1 MALQNIVL
9 ICVSIIVISI
19 VVYNINN
26 QIDDF
31 NKYYE
36 AIIEQ
41 DKYLENNLN
50 SINSKY
56 ESIKTDSDNLINDVN
71 NQDCVGRFEACKR
84 GDNEENR
91 NCTKKYKIYR
101 EKRGNGSSCEYI
113 NQQIISCED
122 TECQ

>member
-50 SINSKY
+50 SINTKY

-71 NQDCVGRFEACKR
+71 NQDCVGRFDACKR
-84 GDNEENR
+84 DDNIENQ
-91 NCTKKYKIYR
+91 NCTKKYNIYR
-101 EKRGNGSSCEYI
+101 EKRGNGSSCEYN
-113 NQQIISCED
+113 NQQIINCED

>member
-41 DKYLENNLN
+41 DKYLENNLI

-56 ESIKTDSDNLINDVN
+56 ESIKADSDNLINDVN
-71 NQDCVGRFEACKR
+71 NQDCVGRFDACKR
-84 GDNEENR
+84 DDNIQNQ

-101 EKRGNGSSCEYI
+101 EKRGNGSSCEYT
-113 NQQIISCED
+113 NQQIINCED

>member
-71 NQDCVGRFEACKR
+71 NQDCVGRFDACKR
-84 GDNEENR
+84 DDNIQNQ

-101 EKRGNGSSCEYI
+101 EKRGNGCSCEYN
-113 NQQIISCED
+113 NQQIINCED

>member
-50 SINSKY
+50 SINTKY
-56 ESIKTDSDNLINDVN
+56 ESIKADSDNLINDVN
-71 NQDCVGRFEACKR
+71 NQDCVGRFDACKR
-84 GDNEENR
+84 DDNVENE
-91 NCTKKYKIYR
+91 NCTKKYNIYR
-101 EKRGNGSSCEYI
+101 EKRGNGNSCEYT
-113 NQQIISCED
+113 NGEIIECGSS
-122 TECQ
+122 ECQ

>member
-9 ICVSIIVISI
+9 ICISIIVISI

-41 DKYLENNLN
+41 DKYLENSFNN
-50 SINSKY
+50 INTKY
-56 ESIKTDSDNLINDVN
+56 KSIKSDSGNLVHDVN
-71 NQDCVGRFEACKR
+71 NQDCVGRFEACNR
-84 GDNEENR
+84 NDTLENE

-101 EKRGNGSSCEYI
+101 KKRGNGSSCEYTDGEII
-113 NQQIISCED
+113 NCEE

>member
-31 NKYYE
+31 NKYYD

-56 ESIKTDSDNLINDVN
+56 ESIKADSDNLINDVN
-71 NQDCVGRFEACKR
+71 NQDCVGRFDACKR
-84 GDNEENR
+84 DDNVENE
-91 NCTKKYKIYR
+91 NCTKKYNIYR
-101 EKRGNGSSCEYI
+101 EKRGNGSSCEYT
-113 NQQIISCED
+113 NGEIIECGSS
-122 TECQ
+122 ECQ

>member
-50 SINSKY
+50 NINKKY

-71 NQDCVGRFEACKR
+71 TQDCVGRFEACNRNNNVK
-84 GDNEENR
+84 NE

-101 EKRGNGSSCEYI
+101 EKRGNGSSCEYT
-113 NQQIISCED
+113 NGEIIECGSS
-122 TECQ
+122 ECQ

>member
-50 SINSKY
+50 SINTKY
-56 ESIKTDSDNLINDVN
+56 ESIKTDSDKLINDVN
-71 NQDCVGRFEACKR
+71 NQDCVGRFDACKR
-84 GDNEENR
+84 DDTIENE
-91 NCTKKYKIYR
+91 NCIKKYKIYR
-101 EKRGNGSSCEYI
+101 EKRGNGSSCEYT
-113 NQQIISCED
+113 NQQIINCEN
-122 TECQ
+122 TEC